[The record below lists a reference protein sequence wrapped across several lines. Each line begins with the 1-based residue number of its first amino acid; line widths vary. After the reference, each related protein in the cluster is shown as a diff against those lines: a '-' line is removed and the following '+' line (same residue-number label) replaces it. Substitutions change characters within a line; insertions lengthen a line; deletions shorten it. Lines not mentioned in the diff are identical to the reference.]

1 MTVQEE
7 YFKNLSNILKT
18 NFNKKGFAFDSFSNK
33 EEAKKFLLSQI
44 KKDDVITF
52 GGSTSAKKFLLSQI
66 KKDDVIT
73 FGGSTSVNQMG
84 ILEDLKDYKNFADRN
99 NKELKSEAE
108 IKAFTAD
115 VYLCSANALSK
126 TGDVIAIDGGG
137 NRVSAMIYGPKKVYL
152 IVGRNKVANTQQDA
166 LKRAKDFAASQNSIR
181 FKVNNPCC
189 VGDMICNENCDIE
202 DRLCAYTVIIN
213 KCHIKNRIHILFID
227 EELGF

>member
-7 YFKNLSNILKT
+7 YFNNLSAILKA
-18 NFNKKGFAFDSFSNK
+18 NFNKKGFAFDSFTNK

-44 KKDDVITF
+44 KKDDI
-52 GGSTSAKKFLLSQI
+52 
-66 KKDDVIT
+66 IT

-84 ILEDLKDYKNFADRN
+84 ILEDLKDYKNFVDRN
-99 NKELKSEAE
+99 NKELKAEAE

-126 TGDVIAIDGGG
+126 NGDVIAIDGGG
-137 NRVSAMIYGPKKVYL
+137 NRVAAMIYGPKKVYL
-152 IVGRNKVANTQQDA
+152 VVGRNKVANTQDDA

-181 FKVNNPCC
+181 FKVNNPCS

-202 DRLCAYTVIIN
+202 SRLCSYTVIIN
-213 KCHIKNRIHILFID
+213 KCHIRNRIHILFID

>member
-1 MTVQEE
+1 MTVQKE
-7 YFKNLSNILKT
+7 YFNNLSVILKT
-18 NFNKKGFAFDSFSNK
+18 NFNKKGFAFDSFANK

-52 GGSTSAKKFLLSQI
+52 GGSTS
-66 KKDDVIT
+66 
-73 FGGSTSVNQMG
+73 VNQIG
-84 ILEDLKDYKNFADRN
+84 ILEDLKGYKNFIDRN
-99 NKELKSEAE
+99 NKELKRDAE

-126 TGDVIAIDGGG
+126 NGAIDGGG

-152 IVGRNKVANTQQDA
+152 VVGRNKVANTQQDA

-181 FKVNNPCC
+181 FKVNNPCS

-202 DRLCAYTVIIN
+202 SRLCAYTVIIN